1 MNNTVLRI
9 ISAILAL
16 GAVVVGYLAIHLSR
30 STSAPTP
37 AATQP
42 AEPSQPVVAVATAT
56 KGVKAGEMLIATDVA
71 VKGVRGAPSN
81 AYTQMQDV
89 VGRVAVSDIPAG
101 AVLMP
106 NLFAADSISYLLKPG
121 ERAIGVPVDEISA
134 VGGFIKPGDMVDV
147 LAFMSKDT
155 DGQTN
160 AQVVVDNVRLL
171 TVGDSTQF
179 DAQRLDGPGTNSPK
193 DAGNLSVA
201 SMSGTGSAGMKEK
214 RIGLR
219 SVVLAVRESELN
231 RLMLAANAGILRLAL
246 RPPVGADPNAN
257 LGQGKGV
264 GRQRPPAAV
273 LSDLA
278 QGRKAGTGTGTGT
291 RYVIQEGSKERE
303 VLNEVRAAR

>member
-1 MNNTVLRI
+1 
-9 ISAILAL
+9 
-16 GAVVVGYLAIHLSR
+16 
-30 STSAPTP
+30 
-37 AATQP
+37 
-42 AEPSQPVVAVATAT
+42 VVAVATAT